1 MLGGIIGQSL
11 REIAAAIGTSHRMLL
26 YHFQSREGLLVAICN
41 MLNESVVG
49 GLGQWKEPRE
59 LWAHFADPEAWPFE
73 RLFFELYAHAL
84 FRRPG
89 TEGFVEAS
97 VQRWIDGLARE
108 LVRAGVDEA
117 GARIQARFHLA
128 VARGLLLDLL
138 ATEESEEVNQAYD
151 YYLQLV
157 GQGPGG
163 LPGNASLTFSDTS
176 ERTRWLK
183 PAPESD
189 DSRPRLKQGR

>member
-89 TEGFVEAS
+89 SEGFVS
-97 VQRWIDGLARE
+97 G
-108 LVRAGVDEA
+108 
-117 GARIQARFHLA
+117 
-128 VARGLLLDLL
+128 
-138 ATEESEEVNQAYD
+138 
-151 YYLQLV
+151 
-157 GQGPGG
+157 
-163 LPGNASLTFSDTS
+163 
-176 ERTRWLK
+176 
-183 PAPESD
+183 PESTRPVLA
-189 DSRPRLKQGR
+189 SRRVSTSPLPEDCCSICSPPRRARKSTRPTTTTCNSLAKAQAVSPGTPA

>member
-26 YHFQSREGLLVAICN
+26 YHFQSREGLLVAISN
-41 MLNESVVG
+41 TLNESMAG
-49 GLGQWKEPRE
+49 SLDQWKEPRK
-59 LWAHFADPEAWPFE
+59 LWAHFADPEAWPLE

-89 TEGFVEAS
+89 SEGFVEAS
-97 VQRWIDGLARE
+97 VRRWIDGLARE
-108 LVRAGVDEA
+108 LVRAGVDETA
-117 GARIQARFHLA
+117 ARIQARFHLA

-151 YYLQLV
+151 YYLQLL
-157 GQGPGG
+157 GQGAA
-163 LPGNASLTFSDTS
+163 LPPRDRQRG
-176 ERTRWLK
+176 RTELDM
-183 PAPESD
+183 A
-189 DSRPRLKQGR
+189 